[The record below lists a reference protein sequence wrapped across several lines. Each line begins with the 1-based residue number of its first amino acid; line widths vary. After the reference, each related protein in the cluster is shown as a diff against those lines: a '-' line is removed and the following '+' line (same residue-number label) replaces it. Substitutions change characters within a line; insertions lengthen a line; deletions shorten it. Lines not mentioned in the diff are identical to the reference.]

1 MVFPPPAGFLDGSAG
16 KESNLQC
23 SEHRRHRFNPW
34 VRKIPWRRQWQ
45 LNMCSCLENPIDRG
59 VWGARAH
66 GVTKSWTQLR
76 D

>member
-1 MVFPPPAGFLDGSAG
+1 MVFPPPAGLLDGSAG

-23 SEHRRHRFNPW
+23 SGHRRHRFNPW

-45 LNMCSCLENPIDRG
+45 LNTCSCLENPIDRG
-59 VWGARAH
+59 VWLARAH